1 MRRVWRGWGW
11 GPGRL
16 RWADRDF
23 LHQDSLMNRGCSC
36 PPQLILNDKPRHETQ
51 MVKSSQKG
59 CGKYQAS
66 VTLAEGGHM
75 SPSLAVSSQC
85 RQDSGRCNRVCRL
98 QGSTLP
104 RALRKQSNQVLLT
117 AGIAPSLA
125 GGASGV
131 PVIARISE
139 KRRWSLPTRYSQA
152 RRLGRAYNSVPSTEW
167 ARLSKSKVCHLCA

>member
-1 MRRVWRGWGW
+1 
-11 GPGRL
+11 
-16 RWADRDF
+16 
-23 LHQDSLMNRGCSC
+23 MNRRYFC
-36 PPQLILNDKPRHETQ
+36 PPQLVLIDKPRRETQ
-51 MVKSSQKG
+51 MVTLSQKG

-66 VTLAEGGHM
+66 VTVAEGGPV

-117 AGIAPSLA
+117 AGIAPNLA

-131 PVIARISE
+131 PVIARLSE
-139 KRRWSLPTRYSQA
+139 KRRWSLRPRYSQA
-152 RRLGRAYNSVPSTEW
+152 RRSGRAYNSIPSTEW
-167 ARLSKSKVCHLCA
+167 ARLPKSKVCHLCA